1 MTSMFA
7 VGTVCWVVNIILVS
21 LYAYETRKIVTK
33 RGVVL
38 KGLSSFGVVAYAV
51 VLMIMWG
58 SISDAG
64 KVFLLGILLTSV
76 GDVLIGIL
84 QLTRGDP
91 SGFLRD
97 TLASER
103 NATRFKV
110 GVAGVLFICGFFFQ
124 MVAFLKGLSKIAEP
138 NDYVISF
145 LLFFFLAPAVSV
157 VGALLTKFRIPSLS
171 TNAFIVGLFYGILA
185 TALYAS
191 AACFSFAL
199 SRSDLNHGIFILVG
213 ATFFYISIAFTL
225 ASYMYPKYS
234 ENMTMRFTRRAVSFI
249 GRMTLAGCAF
259 LF

>member
-1 MTSMFA
+1 MSSMFA
-7 VGTVCWVVNIILVS
+7 VGSVCWFINIILLA

-58 SISDAG
+58 TVSDAG
-64 KVFLLGILLTSV
+64 KVFLLGILLVSV

-124 MVAFLKGLSKIAEP
+124 MVAFLKGDRKSTRLNSSHKHR
-138 NDYVISF
+138 S
-145 LLFFFLAPAVSV
+145 
-157 VGALLTKFRIPSLS
+157 RMPS
-171 TNAFIVGLFYGILA
+171 
-185 TALYAS
+185 S
-191 AACFSFAL
+191 A
-199 SRSDLNHGIFILVG
+199 
-213 ATFFYISIAFTL
+213 
-225 ASYMYPKYS
+225 
-234 ENMTMRFTRRAVSFI
+234 
-249 GRMTLAGCAF
+249 
-259 LF
+259 